1 MNKLNG
7 QCQPAM
13 TLQYLARKPETK
25 QSGILPWAQDY
36 LDRLHVGKG
45 GFIHDV
51 KYGKWRFIN
60 SYNYACNYL
69 LYLMIIIILQ

>member
-7 QCQPAM
+7 QCQAAM

-36 LDRLHVGKG
+36 LARLHVGEG
-45 GFIHDV
+45 GFMHGI
-51 KYGKWRFIN
+51 KYSKLRLIEF
-60 SYNYACNYL
+60 YNFYYYSLFYN
-69 LYLMIIIILQ
+69 IL